1 MNSTDYSARQP
12 TPDLE
17 PWRSRDRSGEVNAND
32 TFSAFALKSLLYPT
46 IPVLTLLI
54 SLIAWREPLYG
65 PYFLVGVLAFL
76 GAADLLDVVPL
87 RNMPASIVAVRSLI
101 DIVLRWGLLMA
112 FLWVLLKLSDL
123 GHYFDKRVLW
133 SWAIATPFV
142 LWIGELMAQRALTSS
157 TVPHGRMR
165 NAIIVGA
172 TSRAVQLAE
181 TMADKPGMGIR
192 TIGFFEDREPARI
205 PEQCHGQVLGKL
217 KDVGE
222 FASRQAVD
230 IVYITLP
237 MTPHPRI
244 VELLNSLRDSTA
256 SIYFVPD
263 LSVFD
268 LVQPRFDLVDGIP
281 VIAVCE
287 SPFFGMRGIAKR
299 LSDVLIS
306 GTALLLL
313 SPLLAAAAIGVRL
326 SSPGPAIYRQKR
338 YGLDGKEIIVYKFRS
353 LSVVEDGASSY
364 TQVSRNDSRVT
375 PFGAFIRATSI
386 DELPQLFNVLLGNMS
401 IVGPRPHAVAVN
413 ENYRRQIPG
422 YMVRHKVKPGIT
434 GWAQVNGYRG
444 GDDLQSMQMRIS
456 YDLEYLRHWSLGM
469 DLTIILKTATLVW
482 NDRHAY

>member
-1 MNSTDYSARQP
+1 MNSTDYSARHP

-32 TFSAFALKSLLYPT
+32 TFSVFALKSLLYPT
-46 IPVLTLLI
+46 IPVVTLLL
-54 SLIAWREPLYG
+54 SLIGWREPLYG

-87 RNMPASIVAVRSLI
+87 RTMPAGMMALRSLI
-101 DIVLRWGLLMA
+101 DVALRWCLLMA
-112 FLWVLLKLSDL
+112 FLYLLLKLSDL

-133 SWAIATPFV
+133 SWAIATPFA
-142 LWIGELMAQRALTSS
+142 LWLGEMAAQRALTRA
-157 TVPHGRMR
+157 TVSPSQTR
-165 NAIIVGA
+165 NAVIVGA
-172 TSRAVQLAE
+172 TTRAVQLAE
-181 TMADKPGMGIR
+181 TLAGRPGMGVR
-192 TIGFFEDREPARI
+192 TLGFFEDRAAARI
-205 PEQCHGQVLGKL
+205 PPQCHGQILGKL
-217 KDVGE
+217 ADVGE
-222 FASRQAVD
+222 YASRQAVD

-244 VELLNSLRDSTA
+244 VDLLNSLRDSTA

-268 LVQPRFDLVDGIP
+268 LVQPRFDLVDSIP

-299 LSDVLIS
+299 LSDIVIS

-313 SPLLAAAAIGVRL
+313 SPLLACVALGVRL
-326 SSPGPAIYRQKR
+326 SSPGPVIYRQRR

-353 LSVVEDGASSY
+353 LSVVEDGADSY

-444 GDDLQSMQMRIS
+444 GDDLHHMQMRIS
-456 YDLEYLRHWSLGM
+456 YDLEYLRHWSLGL
-469 DLTIILKTATLVW
+469 DLTIILKTATTIW

>member
-17 PWRSRDRSGEVNAND
+17 PWRSRARSGEVNASD
-32 TFSAFALKSLLYPT
+32 TFSVFALKALLYPT
-46 IPVLTLLI
+46 IPVVTLLL
-54 SLIAWREPLYG
+54 SLIGWREPLYG

-87 RNMPASIVAVRSLI
+87 RAMPASIMALRSLI
-101 DIVLRWGLLMA
+101 DISLRWCLLMA
-112 FLWVLLKLSDL
+112 FLYLLLKLSDL

-142 LWIGELMAQRALTSS
+142 LWLGEMAAHRALTRA
-157 TVPHGRMR
+157 TVSPSHTR
-165 NAIIVGA
+165 NAVIVGA
-172 TSRAVQLAE
+172 TARAVQLAQ
-181 TMADKPGMGIR
+181 TLAARPGIGVR
-192 TIGFFEDREPARI
+192 SLGFFDDRAAARM
-205 PEQCHGQVLGKL
+205 PQQCHGQILGEL
-217 KDVGE
+217 ADVGE
-222 FASRQAVD
+222 YAARQAVD

-287 SPFFGMRGIAKR
+287 SPFFGMRGLAKR
-299 LSDVLIS
+299 LSDIVIS
-306 GTALLLL
+306 GAALLLL
-313 SPLLAAAAIGVRL
+313 SPLLACVALGVRL
-326 SSPGPAIYRQKR
+326 SSPGPAIYRQLR

-353 LSVVEDGASSY
+353 LSVVEDGVGSY

-375 PFGAFIRATSI
+375 AFGAFIRATSI

-444 GDDLQSMQMRIS
+444 GDDLHHMQMRIS
-456 YDLEYLRHWSLGM
+456 YDLEYLRHWSLGL
-469 DLTIILKTATLVW
+469 DLTIILKTATMIW